1 MHKNIDKI
9 KKLESSPKILKNF
22 FSKDQIKKFLDLYNN
37 LPITV
42 HNKTKCNKKK
52 VA

>member
-9 KKLESSPKILKNF
+9 KKLESSPKVIKNL
-22 FSKDQIKKFLDLYNN
+22 FSKDEIEKFFKLYKE

-42 HNKTKCNKKK
+42 HNKNKM
-52 VA
+52 